1 MLQIGKLIDEVLN
14 TILFAMIGLQL
25 VSMPFLREYWLLGI
39 VGILILL
46 VARMASVSLPTLFV
60 LGKLRLS
67 NLFTLTWADLRGG
80 ISIAMALS
88 LPVSPFRE
96 SILSCCYFIVLF
108 SIIGQGLTI
117 NWVVKRMSN

>member
-1 MLQIGKLIDEVLN
+1 MDEVLN